1 MKPKRFSDDPLKKYG
16 FQRIQHIGRLSVT
29 VFSEISVCH
38 RHFKSWNQKKLHSA
52 TYIHNYISINDFS
65 NIQQANHE
73 KQSISFLLHKQLVHK
88 DKRNFYRFPCKKEK
102 TKKEAGRHA
111 RKTQHQKYGKFNKN
125 TAKKVFANKKM
136 LKFSSIITSIN
147 TMQ

>member
-1 MKPKRFSDDPLKKYG
+1 MKPKCFSDDPLKKYD
-16 FQRIQHIGRLSVT
+16 FHRIQHIGRLSVT
-29 VFSEISVCH
+29 VFSESSVCH

-52 TYIHNYISINDFS
+52 TYIHNYISINDFF
-65 NIQQANHE
+65 NIQQTNHE

-88 DKRNFYRFPCKKEK
+88 DKINFYRFPCKKRK
-102 TKKEAGRHA
+102 LKKRPDCM
-111 RKTQHQKYGKFNKN
+111 RGKRN
-125 TAKKVFANKKM
+125 TGNMENSIKIPPKKLLQTKKM